1 MTNPQSHA
9 FETQVR
15 IEARPETV
23 FAFFTDPA
31 KMVQWKG
38 VDAALDP
45 RPGGA
50 YRVNVTGRETAIGE
64 YVEVTP
70 YERIVITWGWDS
82 GPITPGSTRVEID
95 FIPDGQATIVRLRH
109 LGLDAEGLASHR
121 EGWTHYLERLA
132 AAAAGKDPGP
142 DPWITAPPN

>member
-1 MTNPQSHA
+1 MTDAPEDVY
-9 FETQVR
+9 ETEVR

-31 KMVQWKG
+31 RMLQWKG

-45 RPGGA
+45 RPGGL

-64 YVEVTP
+64 YLEVKP

-82 GPITPGSTRVEID
+82 GPIPPGSTRVEID
-95 FIPDGQATIVRLRH
+95 FIPDGEATILRLRH
-109 LGLDAEGLASHR
+109 HGLDAEGLASHKQ
-121 EGWTHYLERLA
+121 GWEHYLERLVS
-132 AAAAGKDPGP
+132 AAAGRNPGP
-142 DPWITAPPN
+142 DPWVYVTAN

>member
-1 MTNPQSHA
+1 MTDAPEDVY
-9 FETQVR
+9 ETEVR

-31 KMVQWKG
+31 RMLQWKG

-45 RPGGA
+45 RPGGL

-64 YVEVTP
+64 YLEVKP

-82 GPITPGSTRVEID
+82 GPIPPGSTRVEID
-95 FIPDGQATIVRLRH
+95 FIPDGEATILRLRH
-109 LGLDAEGLASHR
+109 LGLDAEGLASHKQ
-121 EGWTHYLERLA
+121 GWEHYLERLVS
-132 AAAAGKDPGP
+132 AAAGRNPGP
-142 DPWITAPPN
+142 DPWV